1 MDTHALA
8 QGIQL
13 SVAPVFML
21 TAVAALI
28 NAFSQRL
35 SRIIDRGRTVA
46 DAVDEGE
53 VRNLAH
59 AREELRL
66 LRKRARLVNA
76 ALALLAVSAMLISV
90 TTGLL
95 FLGETQT
102 AKLSIG
108 IPISFLGALTFFV
121 AAVFLYLLEVW
132 MSTYIFRFGKEPFET
147 RIEASSTPPNA

>member
-1 MDTHALA
+1 MDSHSLA
-8 QGIQL
+8 QGVQL

-35 SRIIDRGRTVA
+35 SRIVDRGRTVA
-46 DAVDEGE
+46 DAVEQGS
-53 VRNLAH
+53 
-59 AREELRL
+59 ARDVPQAQEEMRL
-66 LRKRARLVNA
+66 LRKRARLINA
-76 ALALLAVSAMLISV
+76 ALALLSISAMLISV

-102 AKLSIG
+102 AQLSIS
-108 IPISFLGALTFFV
+108 IPISFLGALTAFV

-132 MSTYIFRFGKEPFET
+132 ISTYIFRFGKEPFEA
-147 RIEASSTPPNA
+147 RIESRR